1 MATVAD
7 ALNNEVISKLRE
19 QYLELTQRE
28 ALLSNRLGHDH
39 LAVVNLRNQMR
50 EVRRSIFDEMKRIAE
65 AYKSDY
71 DIAKARENSLEKNLA
86 STVAGS
92 QTTNKAQIELRQL
105 ESAAQ
110 SYRALYDNFQQR
122 YTDSVQQQSF
132 PMAEA
137 ASLRRLRARQ
147 RRARLSRFAF

>member
-1 MATVAD
+1 M
-7 ALNNEVISKLRE
+7 
-19 QYLELTQRE
+19 
-28 ALLSNRLGHDH
+28 
-39 LAVVNLRNQMR
+39 VNLRNQMR
-50 EVRRSIFDEMKRIAE
+50 EVRRSIFQEIQRIGA

-71 DIAKARENSLEKNLA
+71 DIAKARESSLEKSLA
-86 STVAGS
+86 STVSGS

-132 PMAEA
+132 PIPEARAYCAGFGTVGAEF
-137 ASLRRLRARQ
+137 S
-147 RRARLSRFAF
+147 